1 MDEPRVRGGV
11 VESYQQL
18 SAGLMSGLAHL
29 GLAVRADKEYSP
41 SEVGT
46 VKGPVCFEV
55 PSNYEITVGS
65 GGQQLHLIVHTDP
78 TFRTGKKLAPRDVHF
93 AVRAPSFREAV
104 AYFKAKGYRED
115 ATDEF
120 SRMIVRPHATA
131 GFPQLYILDPD
142 RHIIEVNSAVL
153 D

>member
-1 MDEPRVRGGV
+1 MN
-11 VESYQQL
+11 YQL
-18 SAGLMSGLAHL
+18 VHHVALPVSDLERSRRFYLEVL
-29 GLAVRADKEYSP
+29 GLE
-41 SEVGT
+41 
-46 VKGPVCFEV
+46 
-55 PSNYEITVGS
+55 EIPRPPFDFPGAWFAVGS

>member
-1 MDEPRVRGGV
+1 MN
-11 VESYQQL
+11 YQL
-18 SAGLMSGLAHL
+18 VHHVALTVSDLERSRRFYLEVL
-29 GLAVRADKEYSP
+29 GLE
-41 SEVGT
+41 
-46 VKGPVCFEV
+46 
-55 PSNYEITVGS
+55 EIPRPPFDFPGAWFAVGS

>member
-1 MDEPRVRGGV
+1 VALPVSDLERSRRFYLEV
-11 VESYQQL
+11 
-18 SAGLMSGLAHL
+18 L
-29 GLAVRADKEYSP
+29 GLE
-41 SEVGT
+41 
-46 VKGPVCFEV
+46 
-55 PSNYEITVGS
+55 EIPRPPFDFPGAWFAVGS